1 MKIVK
6 ILSLVVMFFLGNACF
21 TNHASAFSIV
31 ERFNKA
37 KNANKYK
44 KALKELAAYE
54 QSKIIEDD
62 ITADMEANA
71 KNSKETAIKTL
82 IEITGGNPDSASDEA
97 NKLAQKIIEDSVQI
111 AIFES
116 SIKIMPKDKQSEVQ
130 AMVDDLLET
139 VKKNTND
146 LETMNK

>member
-1 MKIVK
+1 
-6 ILSLVVMFFLGNACF
+6 MFFLGNACF
-21 TNHASAFSIV
+21 SNHASAFSIV

>member
-1 MKIVK
+1 
-6 ILSLVVMFFLGNACF
+6 MFFLGNACF

>member
-1 MKIVK
+1 
-6 ILSLVVMFFLGNACF
+6 
-21 TNHASAFSIV
+21 
-31 ERFNKA
+31 
-37 KNANKYK
+37 
-44 KALKELAAYE
+44 
-54 QSKIIEDD
+54 
-62 ITADMEANA
+62 MEANA

>member
-1 MKIVK
+1 M
-6 ILSLVVMFFLGNACF
+6 LVL
-21 TNHASAFSIV
+21 
-31 ERFNKA
+31 RFNKA

>member
-97 NKLAQKIIEDSVQI
+97 NKLAQKIIEDSFQI